1 MKTRTQQSSHAS
13 KLPEGLRS
21 SHAIQLPEGL
31 PEWVQLL
38 PAGQFSGRD
47 GRGPYVTDAQAV
59 LGAFAEW
66 GMPLAIDYEHQSLK
80 AADKTDATPA
90 AGWIQELEA
99 RADGIWGRVEWTPRA
114 AQMLQDKEYRY
125 LSPVFHYAPKTGQVV
140 RLIGAGLTNNPNLY
154 LQAAASRQEEDA
166 PMLERLR
173 ALFGL
178 TDADEAAVVDH
189 VTAMHQRDQASTAQR
204 AELAKTVGLAA
215 DAELPAIAQA
225 VQSRVQAGPD
235 LNRFVP
241 RSQYD
246 EVATALNSL
255 QASVRAQEVEQLV
268 SAAMQAGKIA
278 PATET
283 WAREYCGRDPQGFG
297 QFVDSAPVITAQSHA
312 GNKTDQSGKGTL
324 SEVDLAVCR
333 NMGLDPDT
341 YAKHLEGK

>member
-1 MKTRTQQSSHAS
+1 MTTRIHQSSHAS
-13 KLPEGLRS
+13 
-21 SHAIQLPEGL
+21 QLPEGL

-38 PAGQFSGRD
+38 PAGRFSGRD
-47 GRGPYVTDAQAV
+47 GRGPYVNNNLPAV
-59 LGAFAEW
+59 LGAFSAW
-66 GMPLAIDYEHQSLK
+66 GMPIAIDYEHQSLT
-80 AADKTDATPA
+80 AADKTGATPA
-90 AGWIQELEA
+90 AGWIHELEA

-114 AQMLQDKEYRY
+114 AQMLADKEYRY
-125 LSPVFHYAPKTGQVV
+125 LSPVFHYAAKTGQVL

-154 LQAAASRQEEDA
+154 LHAAASRQEEDA
-166 PMLERLR
+166 PMLLDELR

-178 TDADEAAVVDH
+178 TDADEAAVVAH

-204 AELAKTVGLAA
+204 ADLAKAVGLAA

-255 QASVRAQEVEQLV
+255 QASVRGQEVEQLV
-268 SAAMQAGKIA
+268 TAAMQAGKIA
-278 PATET
+278 PATEA
-283 WAREYCGRDPQGFG
+283 WAREYCARDPRGFK

-312 GNKTDQSGKGTL
+312 GSQTGKQAGGAGL
-324 SEVDLAVCR
+324 GADDLAVCTR
-333 NMGLDPDT
+333 LGLNPED
-341 YAKHLEGK
+341 YAKHMETK